1 MDWSD
6 LRIFLAVA
14 QHGSLRR
21 AADMLGVTQPTI
33 ARRLRNLETDMGL
46 ALFDRGRD
54 GHRLTPAGIY
64 LLPDIRAVES
74 AALRVE
80 QRSLGLA
87 TQLTETVRVAAG
99 QTSAAVLA
107 RGLHRLTSGP
117 AVELVVTDAPGAH
130 ETRTPDIF
138 LFHDIPVSQTGVT
151 RRVGSI
157 NCAVYGAKSFANA
170 RTLPLSPADLSTL
183 PWLGFGEEQ
192 EHYVTMQWLN
202 EVMRGRPP
210 AARMVNTDLMAVAA
224 AEGVGIAVLPCF
236 KGDENAQLMRLSE
249 QIVSLRADYW
259 TLIQPDLAR
268 NPSIRVVAD
277 WIAECFRHVD
287 TSHITF
293 KANIA

>member
-21 AADMLGVTQPTI
+21 AADMLGVTQPTV
-33 ARRLRNLETDMGL
+33 ARRLHNLETDMGF

-54 GHRLTPAGIY
+54 GHHLTPAGID
-64 LLPDIRAVES
+64 LLPDIRTVES

-107 RGLHRLTSGP
+107 RGLHLLTAGP
-117 AVELVVTDAPGAH
+117 AVELVVTDTPGAA
-130 ETRTPDIF
+130 ETRAPDIF
-138 LFHDIPVSQTGVT
+138 LLHGLPTSQTGVT
-151 RRVGSI
+151 RRVGSV
-157 NCAVYGAKSFANA
+157 NCAVYGARTFAKA
-170 RTLPLSPADLSTL
+170 RTLPLSSADLATL
-183 PWLGFGEEQ
+183 PWLGFAEEQ

-202 EVMRGRPP
+202 EIMRGRPP
-210 AARMVNTDLMAVAA
+210 TARLVNTDLMAAAA
-224 AEGVGIAVLPCF
+224 AEGFGVAVLPCF
-236 KGDENAQLMRLSE
+236 KGDENARLVRLSE
-249 QIVSLRADYW
+249 QIMTLRADYW

-268 NPSIRVVAD
+268 NPSVRIVAD
-277 WIAECFRHVD
+277 WIVDCFRHVD
-287 TSHITF
+287 TSHIPVN
-293 KANIA
+293 ANLV